1 MRASALH
8 LTISKALTQL
18 LRTEETMIYDPD
30 MDSPN
35 GEVISFVEGLPESRL
50 PEVLSLLQKTW
61 LSFSSNLIVKKS
73 TLVIE

>member
-1 MRASALH
+1 
-8 LTISKALTQL
+8 
-18 LRTEETMIYDPD
+18 MIYDPD

-35 GEVISFVEGLPESRL
+35 GKVIFFVEGLPESRL